1 MDFGILKSSHCK
13 CLYPCFQIEELNAE
27 IKDKVE
33 KQKKLEEERVEQLA
47 LVKKVNSAIK
57 IISEK

>member
-1 MDFGILKSSHCK
+1 
-13 CLYPCFQIEELNAE
+13 LYPCFQIEELNAE